1 MGNLSVEVSS
11 SVKQTDPVATAN
23 SAVLKPLYFRDE
35 GLIVELLLTVNG
47 VNAGS
52 RYLTVSTLN
61 EAE

>member
-47 VNAGS
+47 VNGS